1 MISVEEASKTI
12 LMNFR
17 KLGREKVAIIDAL
30 ARVAGEDVYAAY
42 DIPGAANSAMDGYAV
57 RYRDTAGASF
67 QNPVSL
73 KIVEHIPAGHVPLKK
88 IRKGEASRIMTG
100 GLIPAGADTV
110 IRQEDT
116 KNAGDGVLILTEI
129 VAGKDIRFAGEDVKK
144 GELVIPQGFFIKP
157 AVIGMLAALGRT
169 QIKVYRRPRVAIIA
183 TGDELVAI
191 TRKPPAGKII
201 NSNSYALAAQVLSC
215 GGIPLMRGIAR
226 DRKKD
231 LQKVFK
237 SATANADLIIS
248 SGGVSVGDFDFV
260 KTVMKEAGNSLHF
273 WRVAMKPGKPLA
285 FGEIEGVPVL
295 GLPGNPVSTMVS
307 FEQFVRP
314 CLLKMQGHE
323 NLFRPLIKAVLME
336 ELRKKAGVRHFIR
349 AIVKEEKNK
358 YFVSSTGGQGSGILT
373 SMVLANGLIVLAENA
388 TKVKKGSLVDV
399 QLLAD

>member
-349 AIVKEEKNK
+349 AIVKKEKNK

>member
-57 RYRDTAGASF
+57 RHRDTAGANRR
-67 QNPVSL
+67 NPVSL
-73 KIVEHIPAGHVPLKK
+73 KIVEHIPAGHVPQKK
-88 IRKGEASRIMTG
+88 IRRGEAARIMTG
-100 GLIPAGADTV
+100 GLIPAGADAV

-116 KNAGDGVLILTEI
+116 KAAGTDVLVIAEI
-129 VAGKDIRFAGEDVKK
+129 AAGKDIRFAGEDVQN
-144 GELVIPQGFFIKP
+144 GSLVISQGTFIKP

-169 QIKVYRRPRVAIIA
+169 QISVYRRPRVAIIA
-183 TGDELVAI
+183 TGDELVAV

-201 NSNSYALAAQVLSC
+201 NSNSYALSAQVLAC
-215 GGIPLMRGIAR
+215 GGMPLMLGIAR

-231 LQKVFK
+231 LQRLFK
-237 SATANADLIIS
+237 SATASADLIIS

-260 KTVMKEAGNSLHF
+260 KTVMKEGGNSLHF

-336 ELRKKAGVRHFIR
+336 EIRKKAGARHFIR
-349 AIVKEEKNK
+349 AIVKKEKNK
-358 YFVSSTGGQGSGILT
+358 YFVSSTGGQGSGILS
-373 SMVLANGLIVLAENA
+373 SMVLANALIVLAENA